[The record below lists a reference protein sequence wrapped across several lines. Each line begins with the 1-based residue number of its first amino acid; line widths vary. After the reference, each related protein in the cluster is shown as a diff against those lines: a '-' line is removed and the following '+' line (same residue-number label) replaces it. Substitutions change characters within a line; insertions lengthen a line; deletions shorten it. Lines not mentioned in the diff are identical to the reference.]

1 MSTRPAPTEYA
12 PYFARYVDLVPED
25 DICTT
30 LKEQGSA
37 TESILKLLNDKQA
50 SYRYAPDKWSVKQLV
65 GHVTDA
71 ERIFGYRALSI
82 ARGETRK
89 LPGFDEKNYGVSGEF
104 DRREWT
110 DLIAELAT
118 ARQAT
123 VALFRGL
130 PEEAWERSG
139 VANDNA
145 ISVRGLA
152 YVIVGHERHHL
163 NVLRERYLQAAT

>member
-25 DICTT
+25 DICAA
-30 LKEQGSA
+30 LREQGSA
-37 TESILKLLNDKQA
+37 TESILQLLNDKQA
-50 SYRYAPDKWSVKQLV
+50 SFRYAPDKWSVKQLV

-71 ERIFGYRALSI
+71 ERIFGYRALAI
-82 ARGETRK
+82 ARGETRQ
-89 LPGFDEKNYGVSGEF
+89 LPGFDEKSYGVTGEF
-104 DRREWT
+104 DRRPWA
-110 DLIAELAT
+110 DLIGELAT
-118 ARQAT
+118 VRQAT

-139 VANDNA
+139 VANDNR
-145 ISVRGLA
+145 ITVRSLA
-152 YVIVGHERHHL
+152 YVTLGHERHHL

>member
-1 MSTRPAPTEYA
+1 MIGRPEPNEAA
-12 PYFARYVDLVPED
+12 PYYSNYIDLVSGDNITGVIE
-25 DICTT
+25 TQLEET
-30 LKEQGSA
+30 LSFLAGVSEEQS
-37 TESILKLLNDKQA
+37 L
-50 SYRYAPDKWSVKQLV
+50 YRYAPDKWSVKQLV

-89 LPGFDEKNYGVSGEF
+89 LPGFDEKNYGATGEF
-104 DRREWT
+104 DRRPWN
-110 DLIAELAT
+110 DLVAELAT
-118 ARQAT
+118 VRQAT
-123 VALFRGL
+123 VALFGGL